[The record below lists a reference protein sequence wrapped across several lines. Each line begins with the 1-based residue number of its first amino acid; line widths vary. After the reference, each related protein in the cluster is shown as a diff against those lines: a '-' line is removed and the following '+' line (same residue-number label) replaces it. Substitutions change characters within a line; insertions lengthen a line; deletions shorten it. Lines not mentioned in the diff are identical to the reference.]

1 MTTDS
6 TITARPALERTS
18 SLTVAGW
25 HRPLLALAVA
35 MAALAVFAAIA
46 ALVDQRQVTGA
57 EVWLKPLKFAL
68 SVGIYS
74 VTLAWLIGQFREG
87 ARMRRA
93 ARLAGTVAVI
103 GLVIEMV
110 IIVGFAAVGDT
121 SHFNVSTGFHAA
133 LWSTMAV
140 SIVVVWVM
148 TFVVSIALFRNPLGD
163 RARTLAI
170 RAGAVLA
177 LVGMGL
183 AFLMT
188 GPTAAQLDDYQ
199 GIVGAHTVGVADGGP
214 GLPLLGWSTVAGD
227 LRIPHFVGMHA
238 LQVLPLVVI
247 LLELAGRRLPIL
259 RDDLV
264 RLRLVRIA
272 VAAFAATLA
281 VLTLQAI
288 SGQSVVHPGGL
299 VLVCGVAVAVVS
311 IAAVLG
317 VLASAARAPRIGR
330 PD

>member
-1 MTTDS
+1 MTVTPQS
-6 TITARPALERTS
+6 RVE
-18 SLTVAGW
+18 W
-25 HRPLLALAVA
+25 HRPLLWLAAA
-35 MAALAVFAAIA
+35 MAALAIFATVAS
-46 ALVDQRQVTGA
+46 LVDHRIVTGTDL
-57 EVWLKPLKFAL
+57 WLKPLKFAL

-74 VTLAWLIGQFREG
+74 VTLSWLIGQFSQA

-103 GLVIEMV
+103 GLVVEMV
-110 IIVGFAAVGDT
+110 IIVGVAATGDT

-133 LWSTMAV
+133 LWSAMAI

-177 LVGMGL
+177 LIGMGL

-199 GIVGAHTVGVADGGP
+199 GIVGAHAVGVPDGGP

-227 LRIPHFVGMHA
+227 LRIPHFFGMHA
-238 LQVLPLVVI
+238 LQVLPFVVI
-247 LLELAGRRLPIL
+247 LLELLGRRLTVFADA
-259 RDDLV
+259 RV
-264 RLRLVRIA
+264 RLWLTRIA
-272 VAAFAATLA
+272 VTTFAATLA

-288 SGQSVVHPGGL
+288 SGQSIVRPDGL
-299 VLVCGVAVAVVS
+299 VLVLGTA
-311 IAAVLG
+311 IAAASVSAVFT
-317 VLASAARAPRIGR
+317 VLATASVSRPALEATAAR
-330 PD
+330 